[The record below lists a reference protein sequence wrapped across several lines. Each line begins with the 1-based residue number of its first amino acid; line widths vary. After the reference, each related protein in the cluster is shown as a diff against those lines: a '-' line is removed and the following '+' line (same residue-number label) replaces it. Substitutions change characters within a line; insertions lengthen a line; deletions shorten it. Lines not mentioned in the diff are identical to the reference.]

1 MQLNLHYAG
10 TLYLAAKNQSPVR
23 TKFWKRSV
31 SETSFQ

>member
-10 TLYLAAKNQSPVR
+10 TLYLAAKNQSPVI

-31 SETSFQ
+31 SETSIQ